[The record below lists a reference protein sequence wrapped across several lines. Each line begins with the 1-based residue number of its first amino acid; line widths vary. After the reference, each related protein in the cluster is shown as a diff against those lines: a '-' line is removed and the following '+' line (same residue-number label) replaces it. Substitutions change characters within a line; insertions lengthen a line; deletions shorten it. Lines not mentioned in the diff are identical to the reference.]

1 MTCGKTPRLS
11 SILLLSLALGC
22 MRYDA
27 SDRAAE
33 YRSGSAATDS
43 TVSAQLD
50 AVYETFVRA
59 YHEADVDLLMRE
71 VYAGDAFYLPP
82 DQPILSGQGE
92 FRQSFAGFLDQFGEA
107 GEPGPDIS
115 FDIVDRGIERDLAYD
130 IGIYTLRSAGDAE
143 AAGDRGKF
151 IVIWKR
157 NAAGEWRIHADG
169 YSAMVSGGRLRR
181 SGT

>member
-1 MTCGKTPRLS
+1 MNGMVLRFAPV
-11 SILLLSLALGC
+11 LLLALTFGC

-27 SDRAAE
+27 SDRGAE
-33 YRSGSAATDS
+33 KRPAAATADS
-43 TVSAQLD
+43 VVGARLD
-50 AVYETFVRA
+50 AVYETFTRA

-71 VYAGDAFYLPP
+71 VYAEDGFYLPP

-92 FRQSFAGFLDQFGEA
+92 FRQSFAGFLDQFREA

-115 FDIVDRGIERDLAYD
+115 FDIVDRDIEGDLAYD
-130 IGIYTLRSAGDAE
+130 IGIYTMRPAGDAE
-143 AAGDRGKF
+143 AVGDRGKF

-169 YSAMVSGGRLRR
+169 YSAMGEDAGLALDLQ
-181 SGT
+181 